1 MSAMILKLKRG
12 TGVDAFMNKDI
23 FYAEGKAVTL
33 DRVLTNLFMKIYTGN
48 QKYTPAHRGEYTI
61 EELKGILNL
70 LEEAGELKGA
80 K

>member
-1 MSAMILKLKRG
+1 MILKLKRG

-48 QKYTPAHRGEYTI
+48 QKYTPAHRGECR
-61 EELKGILNL
+61 
-70 LEEAGELKGA
+70 
-80 K
+80 